1 MIPILYNQNETSF
14 TSNGLGRLTDAISCE
29 VTEERN
35 GKYELVM
42 VYPTNGIHYGD
53 IAIGMY
59 IAATHSDARDIQPF
73 IIYRIEEEIDGRVT
87 INAHHLSYMLNGIVV
102 KPFTASS
109 ITMVMTKLG
118 TESINTNPFT
128 FWTDKSTVGSFE
140 VDTPRGIR
148 SLLGGAVGSILDVYG
163 TGEYEFDKWDVKL
176 YQSRGQATDV
186 SIRYGVNMSDYQH
199 NTDDSEAYNAVVPFW
214 ADEEGSAIVTL
225 PEWYLTPT
233 GITPSRL
240 RLFAMDLSE
249 SFQSAPTEA
258 QLRSAAQNR
267 LDNSEAWIPAEN
279 FKVSFVQL
287 WQTAEYESV
296 AVLQRLNL
304 CDSALVVY
312 GGTTIREKVISA
324 TYDTLRDRYVEM
336 ELGEPK
342 TSFAN
347 MILKEAAQIV
357 TKAGVTKTAL
367 QEAIDYAT
375 EMIQGGLGGHLVIN
389 TDSSGHPEEL
399 LIMDTADT
407 STAVNVWRFNA
418 GGLGHSHS
426 GYNGPFNDVALTAD
440 GKINAS
446 MITTGILQ
454 AIKIVNGNNTFVV
467 EADGRVSASA
477 INITGGSINI
487 TTTSS
492 TQDKI
497 ILTWTNPTTHTNV
510 QTMLSPEYLIA
521 TGVDVNDPSV
531 STQTQYRSYGV
542 FGYRNGIFRG
552 ALQPDSL
559 RFNTDNQKLSMWLT
573 KDMFMLYD
581 ETGTFAVM
589 SLTRDGLALRDSS
602 DSTKLKYY
610 LAGSG
615 LQLYDNDG
623 AIRMML
629 QKDILTMLDSS
640 GQILMSLSQSSLIL
654 KNANNVTKAIYSNNI
669 SLYSDD
675 HTEHIYISYDAMR
688 FYKQV
693 GTNSFLSKTI
703 IGKASIDMFDDSGTL
718 LFSVSPDD
726 GSHNSVRSAVPIEPM
741 GNTSVNLGTDSSPWA
756 SVIARNVELWGNTS
770 VPTPFIDTHYNG
782 SQSDYTGRIIE
793 SSSGH
798 FTVYDSISG
807 PSDARLKENIA
818 DLTEAEK
825 RLIMSLRAKTF
836 NFKNTDVKHAG
847 LIAQEVIEA
856 EKEQGIE
863 ESCLIRGTGE
873 EIPDPKHPD
882 KTTIDYYSVDYDS
895 LTTLLLAQVQEL
907 TKTVEDLKAK
917 LAKLEGGK

>member
-53 IAIGMY
+53 IAIGRY

-389 TDSSGHPEEL
+389 TDSSGHPDEL

-454 AIKIVNGNNTFVV
+454 AIKIINGNGTFVV
-467 EADGRVSASA
+467 ESDGSVTAHA
-477 INITGGSINI
+477 ISILGGSINI
-487 TTTSS
+487 STSTES
-492 TQDKI
+492 QDIIELSWEDTQAQRQRR
-497 ILTWTNPTTHTNV
+497 LL
-510 QTMLSPEYLIA
+510 LSPLSISLSGYDTNSPNVNATVLLSEGQTNYLF
-521 TGVDVNDPSV
+521 NNKL
-531 STQTQYRSYGV
+531 RS
-542 FGYRNGIFRG
+542 
-552 ALQPDSL
+552 ALGWGSL
-559 RFNTDNQKLSMWLT
+559 RFLNTATPGVITASYDGNFATFYNSSGVRQTSLSSLALSFYDTDGSTILEQLT
-573 KDMFMLYD
+573 KNGLTAYGVGGRYTLGDYGFQAWASGGNYPIVLINGNGLYVYD
-581 ETGTFAVM
+581 DDAHVLFGVYYNSNSGEYVCKIG
-589 SLTRDGLALRDSS
+589 LTLEP
-602 DSTKLKYY
+602 T
-610 LAGSG
+610 
-615 LQLYDNDG
+615 LQ
-623 AIRMML
+623 
-629 QKDILTMLDSS
+629 
-640 GQILMSLSQSSLIL
+640 
-654 KNANNVTKAIYSNNI
+654 SNI
-669 SLYSDD
+669 
-675 HTEHIYISYDAMR
+675 
-688 FYKQV
+688 
-693 GTNSFLSKTI
+693 
-703 IGKASIDMFDDSGTL
+703 
-718 LFSVSPDD
+718 
-726 GSHNSVRSAVPIEPM
+726 
-741 GNTSVNLGTDSSPWA
+741 NLGSDTQPWQ
-756 SVIARNVELWGNTS
+756 SVIARNVELWGNAD
-770 VPTPFIDTHYNG
+770 VPTPFIDTHWGG
-782 SQSDYTGRIIE
+782 SSADYTGRIIE
-793 SSSGH
+793 SSLGH

-863 ESCLIRGTGE
+863 ESCLIRGTGK
-873 EIPDPKHPD
+873 EIPNPKHPD